1 MNNIDRAAAARRLAE
16 NEDFRTIVS
25 LIEAD
30 IFEAFRNVNIGDT
43 EALEKTHQ
51 LSHGF
56 KLLNQRIAKYVEVA
70 KFEAEIASN
79 SEDL

>member
-1 MNNIDRAAAARRLAE
+1 MKNIDRAAAARRLTE
-16 NEDFRTIVS
+16 NEDFRTIVC

-30 IFEAFRNVNIGDT
+30 IFEAFRNVDIGDT
-43 EALEKTHQ
+43 EALERTHQ

-56 KLLNQRIAKYVEVA
+56 KLLNQRIAKYIEIA